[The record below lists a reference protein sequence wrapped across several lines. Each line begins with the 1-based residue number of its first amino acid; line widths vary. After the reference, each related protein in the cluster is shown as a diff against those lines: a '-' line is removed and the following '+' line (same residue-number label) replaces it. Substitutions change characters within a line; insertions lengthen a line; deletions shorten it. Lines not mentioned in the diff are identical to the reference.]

1 MHVFGAYSHVLR
13 KAPGCPVAKCVD
25 LYHPDHHAKDGNE
38 QIRHMDYARGT
49 MEHAAY
55 VVLGGGLGSL
65 LRYLTGIMAIRLFGP
80 FLPWGTFTVNI
91 VGSFFIGLLME
102 WIARKL
108 NASADMQLF
117 LVTGVMGGF
126 TTFSSFSLDVISLAE
141 RGELLWAMVY
151 VLATVGLGIV
161 AVFGGLAVG
170 RAIF

>member
-1 MHVFGAYSHVLR
+1 
-13 KAPGCPVAKCVD
+13 
-25 LYHPDHHAKDGNE
+25 
-38 QIRHMDYARGT
+38 

-55 VVLGGGLGSL
+55 VALGGALGSV
-65 LRYLTGIMAIRLFGP
+65 LRYLTGMATIRLFGP

-91 VGSFFIGLLME
+91 VGSFCIGLLME

-108 NASADMQLF
+108 NASTDMQLF

-126 TTFSSFSLDVISLAE
+126 TTFSSFSLDVISLME
-141 RGELLWAMVY
+141 RGELLWAMTY
-151 VLATVGLGIV
+151 ALATLGLGIV

>member
-1 MHVFGAYSHVLR
+1 
-13 KAPGCPVAKCVD
+13 
-25 LYHPDHHAKDGNE
+25 
-38 QIRHMDYARGT
+38 

-55 VVLGGGLGSL
+55 VALGGALGSV
-65 LRYLTGIMAIRLFGP
+65 LRYLVGMAAIRLFGP

-91 VGSFFIGLLME
+91 VGSFCIGLLME

-108 NASADMQLF
+108 NASTDMQLF

-141 RGELLWAMVY
+141 RGELAWAMAY
-151 VLATVGLGIV
+151 ALATLGLGIV
-161 AVFGGLAVG
+161 AVFGGLALG